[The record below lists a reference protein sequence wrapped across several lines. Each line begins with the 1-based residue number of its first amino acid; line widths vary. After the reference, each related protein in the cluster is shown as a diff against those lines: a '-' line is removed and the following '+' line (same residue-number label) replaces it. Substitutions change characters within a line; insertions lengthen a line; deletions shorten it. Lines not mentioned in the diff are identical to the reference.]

1 MSNVQPV
8 LCIPRIDNTTT
19 KKYIFDKIRLLDWG
33 IISKIIEIPLKNES
47 DKKRIIIN
55 LKWNNK
61 ENTNIYKEKLL
72 NNETIQIV
80 HNAKEPFYW
89 RISKFK

>member
-19 KKYIFDKIRLLDWG
+19 KKYIFDKVRLLDWG

-61 ENTNIYKEKLL
+61 ENTNIYKQKLL
-72 NNETIQIV
+72 NDETIKLV
-80 HNAKEPFYW
+80 HNSNSPFYW

>member
-72 NNETIQIV
+72 NNETIKLV
-80 HNAKEPFYW
+80 HNSNVPFYW

>member
-61 ENTNIYKEKLL
+61 ENTNIYKEKIL
-72 NNETIQIV
+72 NNETIQVV
-80 HNAKEPFYW
+80 HNPKEPFYW